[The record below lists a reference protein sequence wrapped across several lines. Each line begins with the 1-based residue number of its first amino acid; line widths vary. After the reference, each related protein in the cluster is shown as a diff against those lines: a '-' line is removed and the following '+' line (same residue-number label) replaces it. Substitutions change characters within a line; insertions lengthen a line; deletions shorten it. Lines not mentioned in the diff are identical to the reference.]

1 MFYFSVH
8 SLYFLYKYINYGLCN
23 DAVSSSVDSGP

>member
-1 MFYFSVH
+1 VFYFSVH
-8 SLYFLYKYINYGLCN
+8 SVHFFYMYNNYGLCN